1 MNYTICHHGTYWF
14 QIRVPEELV
23 PCYGRLIRQNLRTRE
38 PTEAKP
44 LALKLAS
51 EWLQRFA
58 AEKST
63 PKSTTDP
70 CTLMQPAREAPDFMQ
85 MAYPV
90 QSMRIM
96 GWSKVQPVH
105 MHHVSQS
112 SPAQIADGKRPA
124 PATPPRRR
132 VETPA
137 FDDTIDGL
145 VSYWRRLHPECVPS
159 TYREVQSVAREF
171 RKFVRKTPPSALQR
185 TDIAAFRDDLI
196 RKRLKRAT
204 ISKKVGFIS
213 TLLQS
218 AYDAGHLP
226 QNVARGLKIPK
237 AKVADVGRR
246 AFTEDELA
254 RIFRSP
260 VYARRKRYAAGGGEA
275 AAWVPVLALATGARL
290 EELCQLRVDDVY
302 RDEAHGPLVRICDDD
317 EGQRVKTTGSRRV
330 IPLHPDVVQAGFLVY
345 RDDVADNAD
354 EWLFPR
360 LEPDHDGRRGGTL
373 GQWFA
378 RYLRSS
384 AGCGIRD
391 RQVVF
396 HSFRHTFKSLCRG
409 TGIPEEVHDA
419 LTGHVG
425 DSVGRRYGEV
435 PLAAKVEAIR
445 KIQLPVQLPRIH
457 E

>member
-159 TYREVQSVAREF
+159 TYREVQ
-171 RKFVRKTPPSALQR
+171 
-185 TDIAAFRDDLI
+185 
-196 RKRLKRAT
+196 
-204 ISKKVGFIS
+204 
-213 TLLQS
+213 
-218 AYDAGHLP
+218 
-226 QNVARGLKIPK
+226 
-237 AKVADVGRR
+237 RR
-246 AFTEDELA
+246 ARVPKVRPQDAAVGIATHGH
-254 RIFRSP
+254 
-260 VYARRKRYAAGGGEA
+260 RRVSRRPDPQAAKA
-275 AAWVPVLALATGARL
+275 CHDL
-290 EELCQLRVDDVY
+290 EE
-302 RDEAHGPLVRICDDD
+302 
-317 EGQRVKTTGSRRV
+317 SR
-330 IPLHPDVVQAGFLVY
+330 LHQ
-345 RDDVADNAD
+345 
-354 EWLFPR
+354 
-360 LEPDHDGRRGGTL
+360 H
-373 GQWFA
+373 
-378 RYLRSS
+378 
-384 AGCGIRD
+384 
-391 RQVVF
+391 
-396 HSFRHTFKSLCRG
+396 
-409 TGIPEEVHDA
+409 
-419 LTGHVG
+419 
-425 DSVGRRYGEV
+425 
-435 PLAAKVEAIR
+435 PLAVR
-445 KIQLPVQLPRIH
+445 V
-457 E
+457 